1 MLLSVRVGDWGSQRF
16 YFYKNLP
23 WLLALSH
30 KVINNWHLPAFV
42 MFFTSKFSE
51 KVRPSSSWWLSSWRV
66 NSWKRMEFNPLLS
79 GCMEA
84 SWERPGARATFHHHP
99 VCSRDSARSTNKDT
113 HVCCCFPGVCVC
125 VSLCVCLHHSAGF
138 CRGTFDYPVLREP
151 SPRGVWVISLWI

>member
-1 MLLSVRVGDWGSQRF
+1 
-16 YFYKNLP
+16 
-23 WLLALSH
+23 
-30 KVINNWHLPAFV
+30 

-66 NSWKRMEFNPLLS
+66 NSWQRMEFNPLLS

-125 VSLCVCLHHSAGF
+125 LCVFVYIILLVSAEGLLIILSWGSHLPGECGWLACGYSLSPIPPLHHSTHTQMSHTKLHRTRIVHTGKG
-138 CRGTFDYPVLREP
+138 RYG
-151 SPRGVWVISLWI
+151 